1 MIFQLEQVSI
11 ITEVKEQIKKLEKLF
26 LQILPKDMHFTK
38 FIL

>member
-26 LQILPKDMHFTK
+26 LQILTKDMYFIK

>member
-11 ITEVKEQIKKLEKLF
+11 ITKVKEQIKKLEKLF
-26 LQILPKDMHFTK
+26 LQILTKDMHFIK